1 LGTDAEEVEMAED
14 KGSATEKTPKQVQ
27 YSPPP
32 CGHPRWSGI
41 EFVYLSDHK
50 VRADA
55 TQRCV
60 LCGYVRVIE

>member
-1 LGTDAEEVEMAED
+1 MAED

-32 CGHPRWSGI
+32 CGHPSWSGI
-41 EFVYLSDHK
+41 EFVNLSDQS
-50 VRADA
+50 VAGRANA